1 MLFELTSAKKIS
13 VIVPCQNERNFIE
26 TCINSILKTK
36 YPIEQIEIIVADGM
50 SDDGTMEILKEFT
63 LRYSNIR
70 IIENP
75 KKITPAALN
84 LGIQHAN
91 GNLILIA
98 SAHSSFPE
106 DYIPVLVE
114 KMFELNADVVGGI
127 MHTKVRNSTLKSMA
141 IAKVLSTKLGVG
153 NSMFRIGVM
162 KPKMVDTVPF
172 GIYKREVFEDA
183 GLYNESLIRNHDIE
197 LSKRIIKANKK
208 IYLIPDISCNYFA
221 RDTFKGLALNN
232 YRNGYWNMLTVYLT
246 KMFSSLSLRH
256 FIPMIF
262 IISLI
267 GPLFLLWISM
277 FFSFIPVAVF
287 GLYNLVIFYEC
298 IRLKDDSTRIYLL
311 FFAFYSLHFSYGLGS
326 LIGIFRLD
334 KLLLKK

>member
-1 MLFELTSAKKIS
+1 LISAKKIS
-13 VIVPCQNERNFIE
+13 VIVPCQNERNFIA
-26 TCINSILKTK
+26 TCLNSILKTK
-36 YPIEQIEIIVADGM
+36 YPIELIEIIVADGM
-50 SDDGTMEILKEFT
+50 SDDGTREILKEFA
-63 LRYSNIR
+63 LKYPNII
-70 IIENP
+70 IIENS
-75 KKITPAALN
+75 KKITPTALN
-84 LGIQHAN
+84 LGIQNAS
-91 GNLILIA
+91 GELIMIA
-98 SAHSSFPE
+98 SAHSSFPD

-114 KMFELNADVVGGI
+114 KMFELNADAVGGI
-127 MHTKVRNSTLKSMA
+127 MLTKVRNSTVKSMA

-162 KPKMVDTVPF
+162 KPEMVDTVPF

-183 GLYNESLIRNHDIE
+183 GLYNETLIRNHDIE

-208 IYLIPDISCNYFA
+208 IYLIPDVSCNYFA

-262 IISLI
+262 IISLV

-277 FFSFIPVAVF
+277 YFLFVPMAVF
-287 GLYNLVIFYEC
+287 SLYILVISYEC
-298 IRLKDDSTRIYLL
+298 IRLNDDSTRFYLL
-311 FFAFYSLHFSYGLGS
+311 VFAFYCLHFSYGLGS
-326 LIGIFRLD
+326 LIGTFRLD

>member
-1 MLFELTSAKKIS
+1 
-13 VIVPCQNERNFIE
+13 
-26 TCINSILKTK
+26 
-36 YPIEQIEIIVADGM
+36 M
-50 SDDGTMEILKEFT
+50 SDDGTREILKEFA
-63 LRYSNIR
+63 LKYPNII
-70 IIENP
+70 IIENS
-75 KKITPAALN
+75 KKITPTALN
-84 LGIQHAN
+84 LGIQNAS
-91 GNLILIA
+91 GELIMIA
-98 SAHSSFPE
+98 SAHSSFPD

-114 KMFELNADVVGGI
+114 KMFELNADAVGGI
-127 MHTKVRNSTLKSMA
+127 MLTKVRNSTVKSMA

-162 KPKMVDTVPF
+162 KPEMVDTVPF

-183 GLYNESLIRNHDIE
+183 GLYNETLIRNHDIE

-208 IYLIPDISCNYFA
+208 IYLIPDVSCNYFA

-262 IISLI
+262 IISLV

-277 FFSFIPVAVF
+277 YFLFVPMAVF
-287 GLYNLVIFYEC
+287 SLYILVISYEC
-298 IRLKDDSTRIYLL
+298 IRLNDDSTRFYLL
-311 FFAFYSLHFSYGLGS
+311 VFAFYCLHFSYGLGS
-326 LIGIFRLD
+326 LIGTFRLD